1 MVGYRQQLTHGVT
14 LQRQLTAAAD
24 FNIWLQQF
32 TSSIN
37 SSRDITAAE
46 NQLQQQLTATIR
58 GFVILKILKKKI
70 FSYYNVLQTSNEF
83 ANIITFYSIKRKYIF
98 SKNHSQVWF
107 THVENVHFVIFFVR
121 NTSNSARFWIFC
133 ISCLTAT
140 IPYAWLLF
148 GTAIFVHIQEDIS
161 CINKQESE
169 KKKNRQVYMF
179 ILRW

>member
-98 SKNHSQVWF
+98 SKNHSQV
-107 THVENVHFVIFFVR
+107 
-121 NTSNSARFWIFC
+121 
-133 ISCLTAT
+133 
-140 IPYAWLLF
+140 
-148 GTAIFVHIQEDIS
+148 
-161 CINKQESE
+161 
-169 KKKNRQVYMF
+169 
-179 ILRW
+179 